1 MSGMLALLRIP
12 DLRTLLIARFVSMLG
27 SAATVLALQLLVL
40 ELTGSTAALGLTAVL
55 AALPSVTIG
64 LVAGGV
70 ADRVNRRQVMIA
82 ADLVRALL
90 MVLVIPAS
98 RLGEAAFPAIA
109 LLTLLQGVAGAFFS
123 PANLAVI
130 ARVVPE
136 DRRVDI
142 GSLQQSLTIVTQ
154 LLGVSFA
161 GIVLGLSGNRD
172 LLIAI
177 DALSFLGAAALLL
190 LIPRHV
196 GIPEATA
203 AELADRKGL
212 ALREGL
218 AAVRASRMLTA
229 ITIGPA
235 IVLLGVGSINVLFVP
250 FVYKELGTPLV
261 LAGAIE
267 GSMLVAMLLGSAVAP
282 ALAARISAGR
292 TLWAALVACGGL
304 LLLWGGVAELWQLIA
319 LLFALGLAQAPINIV
334 ASAIF
339 MDNTAGPVRGR
350 VAAVFGGVT
359 EGAGLLSMA
368 GAGAAA
374 AMLGMRGTFVAAGA
388 LCIVGGI
395 VTALLVRGA
404 ADRPTSV
411 PDGTAP
417 GRNEEAAPE
426 ETPSAR
432 IAGAD
437 TPT

>member
-1 MSGMLALLRIP
+1 MSGLVELLRIP
-12 DLRTLLIARFVSMLG
+12 DLRVLLIARFVSMLG

-40 ELTGSTAALGLTAVL
+40 DLTGSTAALGLTAVL
-55 AALPSVTIG
+55 AALPSVAIG

-82 ADLVRALL
+82 ADVVRALL
-90 MVLVIPAS
+90 VMLIIPAS

-142 GSLQQSLTIVTQ
+142 GSLQQTVMIVTQ
-154 LLGVSFA
+154 VLGVSFA

-172 LLIAI
+172 LLFAI
-177 DALSFLGAAALLL
+177 DSLSFLAAGALLL
-190 LIPRHV
+190 LIPR
-196 GIPEATA
+196 GIGRPEASEH
-203 AELADRKGL
+203 ELADRKGL

-235 IVLLGVGSINVLFVP
+235 IVMLGVGSINVLFVP
-250 FVYKELGTPLV
+250 FVYQELGAPLV

-282 ALAARISAGR
+282 ALVARISAGR

-304 LLLWGGVAELWQLIA
+304 LLLWGGVAELWQLVA
-319 LLFALGLAQAPINIV
+319 LLFALGLAQAPISIV
-334 ASAIF
+334 ASKIF
-339 MDNTAGPVRGR
+339 MDEAAGPVRGR

-374 AMLGMRGTFVAAGA
+374 ALLGMRGTFVAAGA
-388 LCIVGGI
+388 LCVAGGV

-404 ADRPTSV
+404 AST
-411 PDGTAP
+411 GTA
-417 GRNEEAAPE
+417 APAVARRAE
-426 ETPSAR
+426 DAQETA
-432 IAGAD
+432 
-437 TPT
+437 

>member
-1 MSGMLALLRIP
+1 MSGLVELLRIP
-12 DLRTLLIARFVSMLG
+12 DLRVLLIARFVSMLG

-40 ELTGSTAALGLTAVL
+40 DLTGSTAALGLTAVL
-55 AALPSVTIG
+55 AALPSVAIG

-82 ADLVRALL
+82 ADVVRALL
-90 MVLVIPAS
+90 VMLIIPAS

-142 GSLQQSLTIVTQ
+142 GSLQQTVMIVTQ
-154 LLGVSFA
+154 VLGVSFA

-172 LLIAI
+172 LLFAI
-177 DALSFLGAAALLL
+177 DSLSFLAAGALLLL
-190 LIPRHV
+190 LIPR
-196 GIPEATA
+196 GIGRPEASEN
-203 AELADRKGL
+203 ELADRKGL

-235 IVLLGVGSINVLFVP
+235 IVMLGVGSINVLFVP
-250 FVYKELGTPLV
+250 FVYQELGAPLV

-282 ALAARISAGR
+282 ALVARISAGR

-304 LLLWGGVAELWQLIA
+304 LLLWGGVAELWQLVA
-319 LLFALGLAQAPINIV
+319 LLFALGLAQAPISIV
-334 ASAIF
+334 ASKIF
-339 MDNTAGPVRGR
+339 MDEAAGPVRGR

-374 AMLGMRGTFVAAGA
+374 ALLGMRGTFVAAGA
-388 LCIVGGI
+388 LCVAGGV

-404 ADRPTSV
+404 AST
-411 PDGTAP
+411 GTA
-417 GRNEEAAPE
+417 APAVARRAE
-426 ETPSAR
+426 DAQETA
-432 IAGAD
+432 
-437 TPT
+437 